1 VIYNVLVLLEIWYRS
16 LFTQTDIFT
25 AGLLQNELRML
36 ELVTLTIHKYICD
49 EIKASSGAFLH
60 LKS

>member
-1 VIYNVLVLLEIWYRS
+1 
-16 LFTQTDIFT
+16 
-25 AGLLQNELRML
+25 ML